1 MYFFRN
7 TFPLVGNHLLKDTT
21 YICENI
27 KTLITGRNILY
38 LSGELQVYNNR
49 KLSQTNITKQLEYL
63 SLSDADAR
71 LMRWCMII
79 SGLSTTII
87 ISFPLSAPKYSQQTH
102 LSLSLNCDPITV
114 ERNSSIKLGQANSLV
129 FPTETVYVTH
139 IIPSSFDNNL
149 ILSVLG

>member
-49 KLSQTNITKQLEYL
+49 KLSQTNITK
-63 SLSDADAR
+63 
-71 LMRWCMII
+71 
-79 SGLSTTII
+79 
-87 ISFPLSAPKYSQQTH
+87 
-102 LSLSLNCDPITV
+102 
-114 ERNSSIKLGQANSLV
+114 
-129 FPTETVYVTH
+129 
-139 IIPSSFDNNL
+139 
-149 ILSVLG
+149 